1 MTEYQTKLHSVPS
14 GGFLT
19 DRDKDKKPILDVREL
34 GIDFGGLTAVDGF
47 NLMIGRNEITG
58 LIGPNCAG
66 TTTFFNLLTNVYQA
80 TGGSILIDGMPT
92 AGKKT
97 YQVNRRGVAR
107 TFQNIRL
114 ITGMTVLENI
124 LVGQHDHLKAGFL
137 ASILHTGAQKKEEKE
152 ARKEAMELLRFVGLE
167 QDADRPATELPY
179 GKQRKLEIARALA
192 AHPKLILLDEPAA
205 GMNDS
210 ETAALTELIR
220 GIRETSKTTIILIEH
235 DMHLVMTLC
244 DRLIVVNFGEK
255 LAEGVPE
262 EVQNDPAVIEAY
274 LGKEDE

>member
-1 MTEYQTKLHSVPS
+1 MAMLEVNHLAIQ
-14 GGFLT
+14 
-19 DRDKDKKPILDVREL
+19 
-34 GIDFGGLTAVDGF
+34 FGGLRAVDGF
-47 NLMIGRNEITG
+47 NVSIEKGQLYG
-58 LIGPNCAG
+58 LIGPNGAG
-66 TTTFFNLLTNVYQA
+66 KTTIFNLLTGVYKPNA
-80 TGGSILIDGMPT
+80 GSIVLDDTNITGKST
-92 AGKKT
+92 IEINQAGI
-97 YQVNRRGVAR
+97 AR

-114 ITGMTVLENI
+114 FTGMTVLENI

-220 GIRETSKTTIILIEH
+220 GIRETYKTTIILIEH

-262 EVQNDPAVIEAY
+262 EVQNNPAVIEAY

>member
-1 MTEYQTKLHSVPS
+1 MLLEMQNVVK
-14 GGFLT
+14 
-19 DRDKDKKPILDVREL
+19 R
-34 GIDFGGLTAVDGF
+34 FGGLTAVSNMSFHVEKG
-47 NLMIGRNEITG
+47 EIFG
-58 LIGPNCAG
+58 VIGPNGAG
-66 TTTFFNLLTNVYQA
+66 KTTIFNLITGVYPVSEGNILFDGQ
-80 TGGSILIDGMPT
+80 SIS
-92 AGKKT
+92 GKKP
-97 YQVNRRGVAR
+97 YQIINGGIAR

-114 ITGMTVLENI
+114 FTGMTVLENI

-137 ASILHTGAQKKEEKE
+137 TSILHTGAQKKEEKE
-152 ARKEAMELLRFVGLE
+152 AREEAMEMLRFVGLE
-167 QDADRPATELPY
+167 QDADRLATELPY

-192 AHPKLILLDEPAA
+192 AWPKLILLDEPAA

-220 GIRETSKTTIILIEH
+220 GIREIYKTTIILIEH

-255 LAEGVPE
+255 LAEGTPE
-262 EVQNDPAVIEAY
+262 EVQNNPAVIEAY

>member
-1 MTEYQTKLHSVPS
+1 
-14 GGFLT
+14 
-19 DRDKDKKPILDVREL
+19 
-34 GIDFGGLTAVDGF
+34 
-47 NLMIGRNEITG
+47 
-58 LIGPNCAG
+58 
-66 TTTFFNLLTNVYQA
+66 
-80 TGGSILIDGMPT
+80 
-92 AGKKT
+92 
-97 YQVNRRGVAR
+97 
-107 TFQNIRL
+107 
-114 ITGMTVLENI
+114 MTVLENI
-124 LVGQHDHLKAGFL
+124 LVGQHDHLKSGFF

-192 AHPKLILLDEPAA
+192 ARPKLILLDEPAA

-220 GIRETSKTTIILIEH
+220 GIRETYKTTIILIEH

-262 EVQNDPAVIEAY
+262 EVQNNPAVIEAY